1 VVGRLES
8 PPEGI
13 DAGGDSPYLYVSART
28 PYNRMVIPAMAVTG
42 TLARGGETVFEGEFV
57 RTLDPDLGYHYG
69 AALGGAA
76 AEPGDDLTL
85 RVPTPPQVAR
95 HEGYETA
102 FLEMSPVEVTL

>member
-8 PPEGI
+8 APEGVEG
-13 DAGGDSPYLYVSART
+13 GGDSPYLYVSART
-28 PYNRMVIPAMAVTG
+28 PYNRMIVPAMAVTG
-42 TLARGGETVFEGEFV
+42 TLDRGGGTVFEGEFV

-69 AALGGAA
+69 AALGDAA
-76 AEPGDDLTL
+76 VESGDALTL

-102 FLEMSPVEVTL
+102 CLEMPPVEVTL